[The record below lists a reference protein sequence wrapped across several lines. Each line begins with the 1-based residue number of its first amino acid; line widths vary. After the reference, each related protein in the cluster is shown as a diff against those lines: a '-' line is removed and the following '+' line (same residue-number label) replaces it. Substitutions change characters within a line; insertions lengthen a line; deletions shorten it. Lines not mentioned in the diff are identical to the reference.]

1 MWNIYGKSVTRTFLG
16 AFFLGA
22 HIVQM
27 VPEYIWMRHCFFLS
41 VLNMFYP
48 SYPARAVGFRKCKD
62 KQILLNLYF
71 SMYFLTFI
79 GLTFN
84 GNKQT
89 KKRWVES
96 SDAITWWK
104 PSQLKIFIKW
114 WTNME
119 EECHIYQVIYIE
131 IFLIINVFTIMISR
145 SVYTK
150 MQRGILHVSAASRRF
165 LGILFSWS

>member
-1 MWNIYGKSVTRTFLG
+1 MEKVLQEHFWEHFFWVPISFKQYQNTFG
-16 AFFLGA
+16 CDNA
-22 HIVQM
+22 
-27 VPEYIWMRHCFFLS
+27 S
-41 VLNMFYP
+41 FYLFWICVIP
-48 SYPARAVGFRKCKD
+48 TTQQGQWDSENVKT
-62 KQILLNLYF
+62 QILLNLYF
-71 SMYFLTFI
+71 SMHFLTFI

-131 IFLIINVFTIMISR
+131 IFLIINMFTIMISR

>member
-1 MWNIYGKSVTRTFLG
+1 MK
-16 AFFLGA
+16 
-22 HIVQM
+22 
-27 VPEYIWMRHCFFLS
+27 YIWKKCYKNIFGSIYFGCPCCSNGTKIHLDATLLLLS
-41 VLNMFYP
+41 VLNMCYP
-48 SYPARAVGFRKCKD
+48 NYPERAVGFRKCKD
-62 KQILLNLYF
+62 KQILLNHYF